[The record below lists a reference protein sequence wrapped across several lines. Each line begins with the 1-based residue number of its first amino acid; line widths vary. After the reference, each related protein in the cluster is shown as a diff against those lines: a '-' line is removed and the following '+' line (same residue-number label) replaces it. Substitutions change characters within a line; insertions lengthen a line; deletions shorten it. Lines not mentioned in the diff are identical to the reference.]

1 MSQKYIF
8 SDHIAS
14 LDDDYIKPVTSLT
27 IPAGSIEG
35 GKHCIEVAII
45 DDYLKEGRE
54 SFSVE
59 ATVSSPTTAGI
70 GRSKSSTG
78 SIEVIIIDDD
88 GE

>member
-1 MSQKYIF
+1 M
-8 SDHIAS
+8 
-14 LDDDYIKPVTSLT
+14 TSLT

-35 GKHCIEVAII
+35 EKHCIEVAII
-45 DDYLKEGRE
+45 NDYLREGRE

-70 GRSKSSTG
+70 GRLKSSTG

-88 GE
+88 GV